1 MRPFPS
7 TRRGQAAVLMA
18 LSIFAML
25 LLLAMA
31 TNVGTV
37 VNDKIRM
44 QTTVDAATYA
54 VAYSEA
60 ASLNELVEL
69 NKGIVD
75 AVKVCRQI
83 MQTGTAGA
91 MWIDELPCACQNR
104 SIAAEVALRACQV
117 NVDIAI
123 GRFIARARYDQTVSP
138 AIRAGEATA
147 DANFANVNVSFFD
160 SVPGSPTAMGTYWV
174 VGGFNLPS
182 PPIRWPSV
190 ADFRQVSDTKLNYM
204 VLTMCGSPPACVPTP
219 RLSNETTL
227 KTWFYKKDRDPD
239 VWVAGRVSGTPEK
252 QFLDTAYGSGSNDG
266 GFFGASSTG
275 GSDEIFAYSVAKPY
289 DGSMGPS
296 ELNGIQQNGNM
307 VNALGVYNARGVGY
321 PKLSMYDEYR
331 ARLAGVNENLEG
343 TLTPSDLVQLDGLR
357 NGKIWDMSKVK
368 H

>member
-1 MRPFPS
+1 
-7 TRRGQAAVLMA
+7 MA

-69 NKGIVD
+69 NKGIID
-75 AVKVCRQI
+75 AVHMCRQTMEVGPMLGMWPETVPCGCVPQSQVAELAI
-83 MQTGTAGA
+83 TA
-91 MWIDELPCACQNR
+91 CK
-104 SIAAEVALRACQV
+104 VA
-117 NVDIAI
+117 VDVQIS
-123 GRFIARARYDQTVSP
+123 RFIARAPYIRTVRP
-138 AIRAGEATA
+138 AIQAGEATA
-147 DANFANVNVSFFD
+147 EANFSGVDVTFFQGF
-160 SVPGSPTAMGTYWV
+160 PGSPTFPGARNLYAALNMGGSV
-174 VGGFNLPS
+174 VM
-182 PPIRWPSV
+182 PSV
-190 ADFRQVSDTKLNYM
+190 ADIRQVTDTAMNYL
-204 VLTMCGSPPACVPTP
+204 VFVTCPTPAGACVPVP
-219 RLSNETTL
+219 PQLGRTTYL
-227 KTWFYKKDRDPD
+227 KSWFYKEDRDPD

-266 GFFGASSTG
+266 GYFGASSTGTRSTG
-275 GSDEIFAYSVAKPY
+275 GSDEIYAYSVAKPY
-289 DGSMGPS
+289 DGSIGPS
-296 ELNGIQQNGNM
+296 GLNGNQKNGNM
-307 VNALGVYNARGVGY
+307 QWPTGVYRSRGTTY
-321 PKLSMYDEYR
+321 PELSMYDEYR

-343 TLTPSDLVQLDGLR
+343 TVTPRDLVQLDGLR